1 LTEAQLRQRRVR
13 RALASR
19 GFVEA
24 VTWSFISPE
33 HAKLFGG
40 GAAELTLSNPIS
52 TELAV
57 MRPGLLPGLATAA
70 QRNRDRGLTDG
81 ALFELGQAYRGQ
93 APEDQFAAAAG
104 IRFGLSGL
112 DGSGRHW
119 SGNAPE
125 AGVFAVK
132 ADAVAALAALGIEQG
147 NLTVTAEAPA
157 WFHPGRSGAL
167 KLGPKATLGVFG
179 ELHPDVL
186 GKLGLEA
193 PVAGFEIYLDAIPA
207 AKRKSITKPPLDAS
221 DLQPVKRDFAF
232 LLDAGVP
239 AADVVRAASGV
250 DRALIAQVSVFDVF
264 AGKGVPDGKKSLA
277 IEVTLQPR
285 DKTLTDAEIEAVAA
299 KIVAAVSRATGG
311 ELRG

>member
-1 LTEAQLRQRRVR
+1 
-13 RALASR
+13 
-19 GFVEA
+19 
-24 VTWSFISPE
+24 
-33 HAKLFGG
+33 
-40 GAAELTLSNPIS
+40 
-52 TELAV
+52 
-57 MRPGLLPGLATAA
+57 
-70 QRNRDRGLTDG
+70 
-81 ALFELGQAYRGQ
+81 
-93 APEDQFAAAAG
+93 
-104 IRFGLSGL
+104 
-112 DGSGRHW
+112 
-119 SGNAPE
+119 
-125 AGVFAVK
+125 
-132 ADAVAALAALGIEQG
+132 
-147 NLTVTAEAPA
+147 
-157 WFHPGRSGAL
+157 
-167 KLGPKATLGVFG
+167 
-179 ELHPDVL
+179 
-186 GKLGLEA
+186 LEA